1 MAYAW
6 HTHDLRMGH
15 TLSLTDFAELQILI
29 FALEINLMRLYKNI
43 NPSFE
48 CTVLLAKKLVI
59 FFLLLS
65 CINTAA
71 YTQNPQTFD
80 SIYNKTSKE
89 TAHKDLDRA
98 LVVADSLYQA
108 SKLPLHKIRS
118 LVLIARIYQQKEN
131 LEKSIEYGLMAEK
144 LAAESGDYAW
154 QARANGLIAGQ
165 YRMMELYNKAKT
177 YSEKALAVIHKI
189 KDPEMANSTAGLMQQ
204 ELAFCNMDLDNY
216 RRAIFH
222 LQKAAVNFEQ
232 LREKKQSFMMNNER
246 LLGQNYLHLKSYD
259 TALTHFQKALDI
271 STGQPV
277 EYITGMIHKGLA
289 ETHLELGNLKEAK
302 KYLDQ
307 AEKIANESQYL
318 QIKNAIYDLSKRYYD
333 AVKDTGKLAVAREKQ
348 DSVANELLDKRAEL
362 LDKTYAK
369 LEEKEMKNE
378 AISRQK
384 TGTIFLLC
392 FLLVCTVTC
401 FIVYSKKRRKAEQ
414 MRFNAILEQLE
425 AKEKDTAKKA
435 EEIVNPE
442 VQEHKGNDQV
452 DVLEQ
457 EAGAPQSNDDNDA
470 RSIMSVETEQK
481 LLAGLDEFEK
491 NSLYLD
497 KSLSLS
503 SLAGTLDTNNKYLS
517 YIIKTH
523 KQADYSTYV
532 NELRVDYIIEKLKN
546 NPEWRQY
553 KISVLAEAAGFT
565 SHSQFAAVFKTLK
578 GLSPSAF
585 IRYLAAETR

>member
-1 MAYAW
+1 
-6 HTHDLRMGH
+6 
-15 TLSLTDFAELQILI
+15 
-29 FALEINLMRLYKNI
+29 MRLYKNI

-48 CTVLLAKKLVI
+48 NLILAVKSLTI
-59 FFLLLS
+59 LFLLLF
-65 CINTAA
+65 CIETNVYSQHSAS
-71 YTQNPQTFD
+71 FD
-80 SIYNKTSKE
+80 SIYDKTSKE
-89 TAHKDLDRA
+89 TAHKNLDRA

-108 SKLPLHKIRS
+108 SKLPLHQIRS
-118 LVLIARIYQQKEN
+118 LILIARIYQQKEN

-144 LAAESGDYAW
+144 LAEKSGDYAW
-154 QARANGLIAGQ
+154 QVRANGLIAGQ

-216 RRAIFH
+216 RQAIFH
-222 LQKAAVNFEQ
+222 LQKAAFNFEQ
-232 LREKKQSFMMNNER
+232 LREKKQYLIMNNER

-259 TALTHFQKALDI
+259 TALIHFQKALNI
-271 STGQPV
+271 SAGQTV
-277 EYITGMIHKGLA
+277 DYVTGMIHKGLA
-289 ETHLELGNLKEAK
+289 ETHLALNNPNEAK

-333 AVKDTGKLAVAREKQ
+333 AVRDIEKLAVVREKK

-392 FLLVCTVTC
+392 FLLLSTVTC
-401 FIVYSKKRRKAEQ
+401 FIIYGKKRRKAEQ
-414 MRFNAILEQLE
+414 IKFKAILEQLE
-425 AKEKDTAKKA
+425 AKEKDATKMT
-435 EEIVNPE
+435 EETVNP
-442 VQEHKGNDQV
+442 K
-452 DVLEQ
+452 EQ
-457 EAGAPQSNDDNDA
+457 EQGGIGRVDTPLKQETNFPQSNDDNDV
-470 RSIMSVETEQK
+470 RSIMSIETEQK

-491 NSLYLD
+491 NNLYLD

-503 SLAGTLDTNNKYLS
+503 SLAGSLDTNNKYLS
-517 YIIKTH
+517 YIIKNY
-523 KQADYSTYV
+523 KQTDYSTYV

-553 KISVLAEAAGFT
+553 KISVLAETAGFT
-565 SHSQFAAVFKTLK
+565 SHSQFAAVFKALK

-585 IRYLAAETR
+585 IRYLSVETK